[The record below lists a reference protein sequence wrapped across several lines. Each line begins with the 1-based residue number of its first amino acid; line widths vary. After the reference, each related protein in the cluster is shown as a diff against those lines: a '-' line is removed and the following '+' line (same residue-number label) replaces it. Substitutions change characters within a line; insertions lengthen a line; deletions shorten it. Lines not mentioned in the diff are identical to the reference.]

1 MLLYVVAG
9 FPDAQA
15 FLSAGQQSPVRVPSA
30 FTVSVLAAGG
40 FLQTPVEAS
49 GPSLALGTRLTHV
62 EGARGAWELMPL
74 PAAPQQWQTK
84 TGESV
89 SSAFSLLEEATPEV

>member
-15 FLSAGQQSPVRVPSA
+15 VSSAGQAEPCPCSPSA

-40 FLQTPVEAS
+40 FQTPVEAFRA
-49 GPSLALGTRLTHV
+49 SLALGTRPTHGKGP
-62 EGARGAWELMPL
+62 EGLG
-74 PAAPQQWQTK
+74 
-84 TGESV
+84 S
-89 SSAFSLLEEATPEV
+89 